1 VTFILGDVDCDIVD
15 DDDHEELRRS
25 GRVTRQDVDDKS
37 SEASTDKDDKT
48 SDDKP
53 SEDKTSDDKMSDD
66 QTSDDQTSDDKTSDD
81 KMSDDKTS
89 GTKSINNF
97 TCVA

>member
-48 SDDKP
+48 SDDK
-53 SEDKTSDDKMSDD
+53 T
-66 QTSDDQTSDDKTSDD
+66 
-81 KMSDDKTS
+81 SDDKTS